1 MRGRSRFARKQRMT
15 IVMAILSIVIIIV
28 ILQLWLLTAS
38 MNAYLG
44 GDASVLWPAALVS
57 LICLGLNV
65 GLLWY
70 LYGLEL

>member
-15 IVMAILSIVIIIV
+15 IVLAILSIVIIIV

-44 GDASVLWPAALVS
+44 GDASVL
-57 LICLGLNV
+57 
-65 GLLWY
+65 
-70 LYGLEL
+70 